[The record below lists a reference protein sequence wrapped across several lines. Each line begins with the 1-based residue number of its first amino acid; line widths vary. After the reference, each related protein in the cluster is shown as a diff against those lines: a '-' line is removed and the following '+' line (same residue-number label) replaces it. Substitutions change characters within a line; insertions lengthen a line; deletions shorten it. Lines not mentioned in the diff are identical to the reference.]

1 MLEVVVFLGVA
12 GFGSGLLATGLTA
25 FFGVVGLGSGLFA
38 TCLVVV
44 GLGSGLVGTC
54 VTACLGGLGFVTLV
68 RLLAWVG
75 TGKFVAELNLGWD
88 EGMVD
93 ATTG

>member
-12 GFGSGLLATGLTA
+12 GLGSGLFVTWVTA
-25 FFGVVGLGSGLFA
+25 FFGVVGF
-38 TCLVVV
+38 
-44 GLGSGLVGTC
+44 GSGLVGTC
-54 VTACLGGLGFVTLV
+54 VTACLGELGLGFTTLV

-88 EGMVD
+88 EGAVD
-93 ATTG
+93 AATG